1 MQEIVNGILTW
12 AWFSEPHGY
21 DFNGHLIRDPGGN
34 ICVDPVE
41 PTEDDLHAIAREG
54 VSRIILTNRNH
65 SRASNRLRARTE
77 ARTAIHSDDADHAQS
92 QGTELDDALVV
103 GGRIGPLE
111 IIDASGK
118 SPGEVALFWPDR
130 GILIVGGRDHRQ
142 PAGPVRAFAGT
153 RNGRPRSGFGAMWAG
168 FWISTST
175 PFFLATASLC
185 FKMPRPGSKIWLR
198 RSRISSLGEL
208 SPLPACLPHEC
219 RHRAV
224 TKPVYSSDIVPST
237 VPRQRL

>member
-12 AWFSEPHGY
+12 SWFSEPHGY

-77 ARTAIHSDDADHAQS
+77 ARTAIHPDDADYAQS

-103 GGRIGPLE
+103 GGRIGPLG
-111 IIDASGK
+111 DYRRLWKVSRRGGVVLAR
-118 SPGEVALFWPDR
+118 PRDLDR
-130 GILIVGGRDHRQ
+130 RRRGHRQ

-153 RNGRPRSGFGAMWAG
+153 RNGRPGQASEQCGQVFGPRLRHPP
-168 FWISTST
+168 FWRRRV
-175 PFFLATASLC
+175 FAS
-185 FKMPRPGSKIWLR
+185 RYQG
-198 RSRISSLGEL
+198 
-208 SPLPACLPHEC
+208 
-219 RHRAV
+219 
-224 TKPVYSSDIVPST
+224 
-237 VPRQRL
+237 

>member
-1 MQEIVNGILTW
+1 MTSTAILF
-12 AWFSEPHGY
+12 A
-21 DFNGHLIRDPGGN
+21 IPGGN

-130 GILIVGGRDHRQ
+130 GTLIVGDAIIGNPPGRCGLLPERVMDD
-142 PAGPVRAFAGT
+142 PVRLRSNVGKFLDLDFDTLLFWRRRVFASRCQGQAQ
-153 RNGRPRSGFGAMWAG
+153 RFG
-168 FWISTST
+168 
-175 PFFLATASLC
+175 
-185 FKMPRPGSKIWLR
+185 
-198 RSRISSLGEL
+198 
-208 SPLPACLPHEC
+208 
-219 RHRAV
+219 
-224 TKPVYSSDIVPST
+224 
-237 VPRQRL
+237 